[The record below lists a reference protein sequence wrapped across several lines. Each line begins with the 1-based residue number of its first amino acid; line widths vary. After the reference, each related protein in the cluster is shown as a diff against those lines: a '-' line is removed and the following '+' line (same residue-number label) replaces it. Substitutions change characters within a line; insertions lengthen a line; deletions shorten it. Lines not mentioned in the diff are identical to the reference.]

1 MHIFFKS
8 EPVLLDNKGTLKKK
22 TLGLNGKQE
31 QDPEKLL
38 NHG

>member
-8 EPVLLDNKGTLKKK
+8 EPVLLNNTRYFKKK